1 MANQEQIIEAI
12 KEMSVL
18 ELNDLVK
25 AIEEEFGVTAA
36 APVAA
41 AGAAGGGDAAAEK
54 TEFDVELTSAGSS
67 KIKVV
72 KAVKDAT
79 GLGLKDAKELVD
91 NAPKVIKE
99 SLPKEEAEKLKETL
113 EEVGATVELK

>member
-41 AGAAGGGDAAAEK
+41 AGAAGGGEAAEK

-99 SLPKEEAEKLKETL
+99 ALPKEEAEKLKEQL